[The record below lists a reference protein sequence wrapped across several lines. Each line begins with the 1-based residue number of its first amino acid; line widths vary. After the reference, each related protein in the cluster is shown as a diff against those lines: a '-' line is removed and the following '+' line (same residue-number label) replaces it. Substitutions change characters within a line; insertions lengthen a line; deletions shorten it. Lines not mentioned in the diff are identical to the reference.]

1 MQGKKIGGK
10 KDASGTKTPE
20 LAMVEELKEFYHKQ
34 IQDLEDRLARY
45 QRKWDE
51 LAVRE
56 KLFHQE
62 FEQLA
67 NNKKE
72 IVAFL
77 KRTLNQ
83 KVDEITDLNDQL
95 QSLEVAK
102 DMEKD
107 AFEAQLAQVRHEFQE
122 IKDQLTT
129 ENIALGIKL
138 SSLEEFR
145 LQKEELTEKYLAL
158 EEQLHRQEGEYKEY
172 VYNLEKKSV
181 LDKDRLRKEIIQRVN
196 LVATEFRKMATNQ
209 MWETT
214 RRAILENNSV
224 TLQLNK
230 VSKHGVQLLQENEQL
245 KGTQNKLCQQLEMLE
260 NTQEI
265 MARKNIGH
273 KKVGPPCHALL
284 V

>member
-1 MQGKKIGGK
+1 M
-10 KDASGTKTPE
+10 TPNPTL
-20 LAMVEELKEFYHKQ
+20 LA
-34 IQDLEDRLARY
+34 
-45 QRKWDE
+45 
-51 LAVRE
+51 
-56 KLFHQE
+56 
-62 FEQLA
+62 
-67 NNKKE
+67 
-72 IVAFL
+72 
-77 KRTLNQ
+77 
-83 KVDEITDLNDQL
+83 
-95 QSLEVAK
+95 
-102 DMEKD
+102 
-107 AFEAQLAQVRHEFQE
+107 
-122 IKDQLTT
+122 
-129 ENIALGIKL
+129 
-138 SSLEEFR
+138 
-145 LQKEELTEKYLAL
+145 
-158 EEQLHRQEGEYKEY
+158 
-172 VYNLEKKSV
+172 
-181 LDKDRLRKEIIQRVN
+181 RLRKEIIQRVN